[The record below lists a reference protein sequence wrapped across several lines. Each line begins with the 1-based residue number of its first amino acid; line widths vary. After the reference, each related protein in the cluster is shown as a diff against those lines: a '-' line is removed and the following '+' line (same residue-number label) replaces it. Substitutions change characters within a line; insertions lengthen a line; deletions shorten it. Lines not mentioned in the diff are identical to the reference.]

1 MQFIVNLFVNG
12 FAVFV
17 AAYLLPGVQVKDFF
31 TAIVVSIVLGMVNTL
46 IKPILVILMLP
57 ITFIT
62 LGIFYLV
69 INGLL
74 ILLVSSVVP
83 GFSVKSLWWAILFS
97 LVLSLVNWVLG
108 SLSK

>member
-1 MQFIVNLFVNG
+1 MQFAINLFING

-17 AAYLLPGVQVKDFF
+17 SAYILPGVQVRNFF
-31 TAIVVSIVLGMVNTL
+31 TAIIVSIVLGIANTL
-46 IKPILVILMLP
+46 LKPILVILTLP

-83 GFSVKSLWWAILFS
+83 GFSVRSLWWAILFS
-97 LVLSLVNWVLG
+97 LVLSLVNWVLS